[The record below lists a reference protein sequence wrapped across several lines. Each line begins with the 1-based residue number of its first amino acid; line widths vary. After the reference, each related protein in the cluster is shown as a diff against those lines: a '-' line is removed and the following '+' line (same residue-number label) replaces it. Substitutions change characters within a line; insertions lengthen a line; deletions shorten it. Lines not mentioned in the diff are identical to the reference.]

1 MSIFGTFWRM
11 ITFSPWWY
19 LLNVFLQLLRCGFL
33 LLPGLIVSTIFTLL
47 GGNAPV
53 GWDVWTL
60 CALLVGVAV
69 ARVTVVLVNEAVDA
83 TCMEYGNTLLRR
95 NIFAQLLG
103 KQGAQTL
110 PSPPGELVN
119 RFTTDTAMITET
131 IGTMNIVLGTGIQ
144 ALVALIIMLTMNWQ
158 ITLIA
163 LVPLVGSGLVMHHMS
178 AKIQISY
185 RESRRTSGEVSA
197 FLGDLFHATQAIQ
210 LANAQHQVIERLR
223 QLNEARRHS
232 TLRSLLFTDV
242 VLDSLARNTTSIA
255 TGIMLLLA
263 VQAVKAHAFP
273 VSSLV
278 LFVAYIDQITSFTV
292 EASQNM
298 VQYKQATVS
307 LQRLQAI
314 LPENCAKT
322 EIAAHAPVFLKG
334 EPPQVSVL
342 QRQAPPF
349 ELLEVR
355 ELAYCYPQSGRGIA
369 HITLQLQRGSCTVIT
384 GRIGSGKTTL
394 LRTILGL
401 LPRQAGE
408 IVWNGKCIAHPE
420 QLFLPPQSA
429 YTPQIPHLWSE
440 TLKDNLLLGY
450 PEEPKLLASA
460 LAAAVMERDVQRLPY
475 GLDTQIG
482 SQGTRLSGGQ
492 MLRTAAARMF
502 LREPD
507 LLVCDDLSS
516 ALDVETEQLLWERL
530 FMKRD
535 QTCLLVSHR
544 RFALQ
549 HADHIIVLKD
559 GHIAGEG
566 TLAALLESSEE
577 MRQLWEGTT
586 KHEAKERM

>member
-1 MSIFGTFWRM
+1 MSTFNSFWRI

-19 LLNVFLQLLRCGFL
+19 LLNVLLQLLRSVFL

-53 GWDVWTL
+53 GWDLWTL
-60 CALLVGVAV
+60 CAFLVGVAV

-83 TCMEYGNTLLRR
+83 TCMEYGKTLLRR
-95 NIFAQLLG
+95 NIFARLLD

-110 PSPPGELVN
+110 PFAPGELVN
-119 RFTTDTAMITET
+119 RFTTDAAMITET
-131 IGTMNIVLGTGIQ
+131 LGTMNIVLGMGIQ

-158 ITLIA
+158 ITLVV
-163 LVPLVGSGLVMHHMS
+163 LVPLAGSGLLMHHMS
-178 AKIQISY
+178 AKIQASY

-197 FLGDLFHATQAIQ
+197 FLGVLFHATQAIQ
-210 LANAQHQVIERLR
+210 LANAQHRVIERLR

-255 TGIMLLLA
+255 TGVMLLLA
-263 VQAVKAHAFP
+263 VQAVKASAFP

-292 EASQNM
+292 EASQQM

-314 LPENCAKT
+314 LPESGAKT
-322 EIAAHAPVFLKG
+322 AIVAHSPVFLQG
-334 EPPQVSVL
+334 EPPRVSGL
-342 QRQAPPF
+342 QRQAPPL
-349 ELLEVR
+349 ERLEVR
-355 ELAYCYPQSGRGIA
+355 GLTYRYPQAGRGIA
-369 HITLQLQRGSCTVIT
+369 QISFQLQRGSRTVIT
-384 GRIGSGKTTL
+384 GRMGAGKTTL

-420 QLFLPPQSA
+420 QFFRPPQSA
-429 YTPQIPHLWSE
+429 YTPQSPHLWSE
-440 TLKDNLLLGY
+440 TLKDNLLLGS
-450 PEEPKLLASA
+450 PEEPELLASA
-460 LAAAVMERDVQRLPY
+460 LTAAVMERDVQRLPS
-475 GLDTQIG
+475 GLNTQIG
-482 SQGTRLSGGQ
+482 SRGTRLSGGQ

-530 FMKRD
+530 FMKRE

-549 HADHIIVLKD
+549 HADHILVLKD
-559 GHIAGEG
+559 GSLAGEG
-566 TLAALLESSEE
+566 TLATLLESNAE
-577 MRQLWEGTT
+577 MRQLWEGSM
-586 KHEAKERM
+586 KHEA